1 MRNGAKSRRK
11 RKDKW
16 GNRMAIIGI
25 TLVVGSLAVVVNIR
39 SATLREKAQ
48 EYEARYDSLQA
59 QYDQELERSA
69 KLEEER
75 VYVQTKQ
82 YIEKIAKEKL
92 GMVKEDEILLN
103 PSNPQ

>member
-1 MRNGAKSRRK
+1 MRDTVRSRRK
-11 RKDKW
+11 RRDKW

-39 SATLREKAQ
+39 SNTMKNKDQ
-48 EYEARYDSLQA
+48 EYEVRYENLQSQLA
-59 QYDQELERSA
+59 QEEDRKAQ
-69 KLEEER
+69 LEEKR
-75 VYVQTKQ
+75 IYVQTKQ

-92 GMVKEDEILLN
+92 GMVKEDEVLLK

>member
-1 MRNGAKSRRK
+1 MRDTVRSRRK
-11 RKDKW
+11 RRDKW

-39 SATLREKAQ
+39 STTMKNKAQ
-48 EYEARYDSLQA
+48 EYEVRYENLQSQLA
-59 QYDQELERSA
+59 QEEDRKAQ
-69 KLEEER
+69 LEEKR
-75 VYVQTKQ
+75 IYVQTKQ

-92 GMVKEDEILLN
+92 GMVKEDEVLLK

>member
-1 MRNGAKSRRK
+1 MRDRVRSRRK
-11 RKDKW
+11 RRDKW

-39 SATLREKAQ
+39 SSTMKTKAQ
-48 EYEARYDSLQA
+48 EYEMRYENLQA
-59 QYDQELERSA
+59 QLAKEEERSA
-69 KLEEER
+69 ELKWR
-75 VYVQTKQ
+75 SDYVQTKQ

-92 GMVKEDEILLN
+92 GMVKEDEILLK